1 MYTMPMLVNFV
12 MIALLIVT
20 IVYALILNSRLK
32 KIRDARDDLYQIIHR
47 FTEATQK
54 ARESIESL
62 KKTAATLE
70 GKIESHM
77 NRAEELKSDL
87 SFFIKRGD
95 EVASRLEDLILSQKN
110 KNNVTQKPQPKSRE
124 TPQEAIMRAIKE
136 MRE

>member
-1 MYTMPMLVNFV
+1 MFTMPMIINLV
-12 MIALLIVT
+12 MIFLLLIT
-20 IVYALILNSRLK
+20 IGYSFVLNSRLK
-32 KIRDARDDLYQIIHR
+32 KIRDARDDLYHIIQR
-47 FTEATQK
+47 FAEATQK
-54 ARESIESL
+54 ARQSIDSL
-62 KKTAATLE
+62 KKTASELE

-95 EVASRLEDLILSQKN
+95 EVASRLEELILSQK
-110 KNNVTQKPQPKSRE
+110 KPNNVTQKPEAKQRE